1 MNNTHFHQ
9 IKEINKIPHQ
19 IDIVDH
25 TVEIPIIE
33 ITIHDQIQ
41 TDRITRLIPVPI
53 QILGIDTIQMIDQE
67 THHTIDIEII
77 PTIGT
82 EVIQI
87 IAINNITIDHEVT
100 QTIDQITKDPITTII
115 KIDHEISHNIGIQIK
130 KNRQKNYTQSP
141 HRNNIRYPDSQKK
154 YRSNT
159 SKHQRQINQVQTTDE
174 TNSDPLVLI
183 TQKLL
188 SYT

>member
-1 MNNTHFHQ
+1 MNITHFYQ
-9 IKEINKIPHQ
+9 IKEINEIPHK

-33 ITIHDQIQ
+33 ICIHDQIQ

-53 QILGIDTIQMIDQE
+53 QILGIDTIQMIDQG
-67 THHTIDIEII
+67 THTIDIEII

-130 KNRQKNYTQSP
+130 K
-141 HRNNIRYPDSQKK
+141 
-154 YRSNT
+154 
-159 SKHQRQINQVQTTDE
+159 
-174 TNSDPLVLI
+174 
-183 TQKLL
+183 
-188 SYT
+188 